1 MGGAIAGGQAP
12 ENPGDF
18 MELAAFALRI
28 VSTIIDYGISSW
40 QKIKTP
46 KCSPSKSKLMMW

>member
-1 MGGAIAGGQAP
+1 VGSIAGGQAP

-46 KCSPSKSKLMMW
+46 KYSPSKSKLMKW